1 MDMSIS
7 SIREITQ
14 IRLKIMNIDKLGRTL
29 LIEKQIVIEW
39 EILVYYFLKNLKI
52 IPSEMIMLIPLKIKY
67 IKNKIF

>member
-1 MDMSIS
+1 MSIS

-52 IPSEMIMLIPLKIKY
+52 IPSEMIMLNPIKIKY

>member
-39 EILVYYFLKNLKI
+39 EILVYYFLKNLQI
-52 IPSEMIMLIPLKIKY
+52 IPSEMIMLNPIKIKY

>member
-39 EILVYYFLKNLKI
+39 DILVYYFLKNLKI
-52 IPSEMIMLIPLKIKY
+52 IPSEMIMLNPIKIKY

>member
-52 IPSEMIMLIPLKIKY
+52 IPSEMIMLNPIKIKY

>member
-1 MDMSIS
+1 
-7 SIREITQ
+7 
-14 IRLKIMNIDKLGRTL
+14 MNIDKLGRTL

-52 IPSEMIMLIPLKIKY
+52 IPSEMIMLNPIKIKY